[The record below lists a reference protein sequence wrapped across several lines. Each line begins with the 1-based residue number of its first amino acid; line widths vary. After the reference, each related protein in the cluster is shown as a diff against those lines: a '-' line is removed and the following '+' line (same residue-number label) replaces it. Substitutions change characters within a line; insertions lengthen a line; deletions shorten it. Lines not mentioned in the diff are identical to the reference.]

1 MPFRGRCDLGICNG
15 IGTASERI
23 LVILVL
29 AILTLPTQARQTEQ
43 ARTQFECATT
53 KVIMT
58 NKAGQTG
65 SVQVEEHMT
74 FWIDDAAKTFIF
86 SDGRRLR
93 ISRFDKSWISA
104 SSDDIQYEFNR
115 ADRTLTYAGSTTKD
129 NVTTTIV
136 GSGLCEDASTEKS
149 LSDSDTQA
157 RLRVRIGKQRTRH
170 QGAAGVPRASQHT
183 AHGALYR
190 AVADALQLSGGSEQH
205 ARLDSFRLSVVSA
218 IPPNQRPDA
227 TGLV

>member
-1 MPFRGRCDLGICNG
+1 MTHLRRKVGTRCLQMH
-15 IGTASERI
+15 TASERI
-23 LVILVL
+23 LVILAL
-29 AILTLPTQARQTEQ
+29 ALTPPAQARQTEQ

-58 NKAGQTG
+58 NKAGQTN

-93 ISRFDKSWISA
+93 VTRFDKSWISA
-104 SSDDIQYEFNR
+104 SSEDIQYEFNR

-136 GSGLCEDASTEKS
+136 GSGLCEDASTEK
-149 LSDSDTQA
+149 T
-157 RLRVRIGKQRTRH
+157 
-170 QGAAGVPRASQHT
+170 
-183 AHGALYR
+183 
-190 AVADALQLSGGSEQH
+190 
-205 ARLDSFRLSVVSA
+205 
-218 IPPNQRPDA
+218 
-227 TGLV
+227 

>member
-1 MPFRGRCDLGICNG
+1 MLGWDLGVCNG

-29 AILTLPTQARQTEQ
+29 AILTPPAQARQTGQ

-53 KVIMT
+53 KVILT

-86 SDGRRLR
+86 SDGRRLGVTR
-93 ISRFDKSWISA
+93 YDKSCISGNRE
-104 SSDDIQYEFNR
+104 DIQYEFNR
-115 ADRTLTYAGSTTKD
+115 ADHTLTYAGSATKD

-136 GSGLCEDASTEKS
+136 GSGRCEDASTIK
-149 LSDSDTQA
+149 T
-157 RLRVRIGKQRTRH
+157 
-170 QGAAGVPRASQHT
+170 
-183 AHGALYR
+183 
-190 AVADALQLSGGSEQH
+190 
-205 ARLDSFRLSVVSA
+205 
-218 IPPNQRPDA
+218 
-227 TGLV
+227 

>member
-1 MPFRGRCDLGICNG
+1 MAHVLFCNRLTACRRCFEAPAIQVFANG

-23 LVILVL
+23 LVILAL
-29 AILTLPTQARQTEQ
+29 ALTPPAQARQTEQ

-58 NKAGQTG
+58 NKAGQTN

-93 ISRFDKSWISA
+93 VTRFDKSWISA
-104 SSDDIQYEFNR
+104 SSEDIQYEFNR

-136 GSGLCEDASTEKS
+136 GSGLCEDASTPE
-149 LSDSDTQA
+149 
-157 RLRVRIGKQRTRH
+157 
-170 QGAAGVPRASQHT
+170 
-183 AHGALYR
+183 
-190 AVADALQLSGGSEQH
+190 
-205 ARLDSFRLSVVSA
+205 
-218 IPPNQRPDA
+218 
-227 TGLV
+227 

>member
-1 MPFRGRCDLGICNG
+1 LQLLLIVPLSGRYDPGICNG

-23 LVILVL
+23 LAILAL
-29 AILTLPTQARQTEQ
+29 AILTPPAQARQTEQ
-43 ARTQFECATT
+43 PRTQFECATT

-93 ISRFDKSWISA
+93 VTRFEKSWISA
-104 SSDDIQYEFNR
+104 SSEDIQYEFNR

-129 NVTTTIV
+129 SVTTTIV
-136 GSGLCEDASTEKS
+136 GSGLREDASTEK
-149 LSDSDTQA
+149 T
-157 RLRVRIGKQRTRH
+157 
-170 QGAAGVPRASQHT
+170 
-183 AHGALYR
+183 
-190 AVADALQLSGGSEQH
+190 
-205 ARLDSFRLSVVSA
+205 
-218 IPPNQRPDA
+218 
-227 TGLV
+227 

>member
-1 MPFRGRCDLGICNG
+1 MLIVALLGRHRPGICNG
-15 IGTASERI
+15 IGTASKRI
-23 LVILVL
+23 LVFLVL
-29 AILTLPTQARQTEQ
+29 AILTPLAQARQTEQ

-65 SVQVEEHMT
+65 SVQLEEHMT

-136 GSGLCEDASTEKS
+136 GSGLCEDASTEK
-149 LSDSDTQA
+149 T
-157 RLRVRIGKQRTRH
+157 
-170 QGAAGVPRASQHT
+170 
-183 AHGALYR
+183 
-190 AVADALQLSGGSEQH
+190 
-205 ARLDSFRLSVVSA
+205 
-218 IPPNQRPDA
+218 
-227 TGLV
+227 